1 LTVSA
6 GKSADTVR
14 EAQLK
19 VKIDCQFFLLHLTDD
34 QMVIEVEG
42 DTIKECLE
50 QLVAKYPKVKK
61 WLYRED
67 GEIANYLDIFVNLES
82 TLPNQISDPV
92 KDGDVI
98 YIVMM
103 HTAG

>member
-1 LTVSA
+1 
-6 GKSADTVR
+6 
-14 EAQLK
+14 
-19 VKIDCQFFLLHLTDD
+19 
-34 QMVIEVEG
+34 MVVDVEG
-42 DTIKECLE
+42 NSIKECLD

-67 GEIANYLDIFVNLES
+67 GELANYLDIFVNLES
-82 TLPNQISDPV
+82 MFPNQLSDPV

>member
-1 LTVSA
+1 V
-6 GKSADTVR
+6 
-14 EAQLK
+14 K

-34 QMVIEVEG
+34 KMVVEVEG
-42 DTIKECLE
+42 NTIKECLD

-67 GEIANYLDIFVNLES
+67 GELANYLDIFVNLES
-82 TLPNQISDPV
+82 MFPNQINDPV